1 MLVLISNVELSVTEV
16 LYILPQQGISGE
28 AERSGKSSDLAEEDM
43 PAQGGVENQINEQH
57 LPRIE
62 RMFREADTDGG
73 GGEGLQHIITP
84 PHN

>member
-43 PAQGGVENQINEQH
+43 PAQGEWRIRSTSSTFPALNACSERLTRMEEGVRDSNT
-57 LPRIE
+57 L
-62 RMFREADTDGG
+62 
-73 GGEGLQHIITP
+73 
-84 PHN
+84 